1 MNTYAEYN
9 KKLRFSLQ
17 HEKANRIF
25 VYFVKVS
32 KRHEKQ
38 RPKTHLF
45 FLSVLVWQTKLIHYC
60 LVKDDQKKT

>member
-9 KKLRFSLQ
+9 KKLRFSL
-17 HEKANRIF
+17 HKANRI
-25 VYFVKVS
+25 FVKVS

-45 FLSVLVWQTKLIHYC
+45 SLSVLVWQTKLIHYC